1 MKILNLSILI
11 TAFLAAPIAAA
22 KPSINDMQGCQ
33 AAMDFLD
40 YKMKNAPKKYPKAD
54 VKAVREGLTAYSD
67 YLQDTVITP
76 GLLEYN
82 GGDKKKAKTM
92 QGQVDAYKAS
102 VTASYKKRYPQ
113 DRVFMDHAV
122 IIDGCAQKAMPQGA
136 LLETLKAA
144 VESLAKL
151 ARME

>member
-1 MKILNLSILI
+1 MKILSLPIL
-11 TAFLAAPIAAA
+11 AAAMLAAPIAAA

-33 AAMDFLD
+33 AAIDFLD

-54 VKAVREGLTAYSD
+54 VKTVREGLSAYSD
-67 YLQDTVITP
+67 HLQNTVITP

-82 GGDKKKAKTM
+82 GGDAKKAKAM
-92 QGQVDAYKAS
+92 QGQVDDYKAT
-102 VTASYKKRYPQ
+102 VTAAYKKRYPQ

-122 IIDGCAQKAMPQGA
+122 IIDGCAQKAMPKGA
-136 LLETLKAA
+136 LLEKLKAA
-144 VESLAKL
+144 VQSLAKL